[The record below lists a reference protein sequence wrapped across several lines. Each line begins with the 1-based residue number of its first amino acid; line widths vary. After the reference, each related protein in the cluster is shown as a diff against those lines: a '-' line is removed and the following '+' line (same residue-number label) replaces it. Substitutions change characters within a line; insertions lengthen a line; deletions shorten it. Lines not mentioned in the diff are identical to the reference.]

1 MNMYGDLT
9 QALME
14 EITTPTHKPIFSMG
28 PYLSPFSSPA
38 MDSENLIAVA
48 TGIGVTLA
56 LSLLLKYSQEL
67 AER

>member
-48 TGIGVTLA
+48 TGIGVTA
-56 LSLLLKYSQEL
+56 S
-67 AER
+67 